1 MAACRGGSPACRG
14 AYPSALSAMQA
25 QTPVKAAAPCSGPGT
40 SPVLE
45 ARPAPRG
52 LQCTH
57 GVYRGWAGPSR
68 LSSLRSQP
76 APGPVPA
83 PPLPPA
89 PARPGT
95 VPATPSRRCSR
106 LGGDVKEKSGRGPPP
121 PAPPRLA
128 PVPEDTD
135 AKRHRADAERQQR
148 VAATEP
154 PLQSP
159 LALGALHLSHEK
171 ALLGAEP
178 RLPHRV
184 DAPRERHLPARLT
197 RRRHLPH
204 RRFRTA
210 RRRHILR
217 RGGAGGRIQSEGR
230 GQRRLAS
237 AAAAAGAGRRAVG
250 CEAQRAAEAHSDW
263 PAGVP

>member
-1 MAACRGGSPACRG
+1 MGTWAPLPFPRTSSWQRPCPLSRTKVAACRGGSPACRG

-121 PAPPRLA
+121 APPRLGPGGYRCQASPRRCRA
-128 PVPEDTD
+128 P
-135 AKRHRADAERQQR
+135 
-148 VAATEP
+148 AARC
-154 PLQSP
+154 
-159 LALGALHLSHEK
+159 GY
-171 ALLGAEP
+171 G
-178 RLPHRV
+178 
-184 DAPRERHLPARLT
+184 
-197 RRRHLPH
+197 
-204 RRFRTA
+204 
-210 RRRHILR
+210 
-217 RGGAGGRIQSEGR
+217 
-230 GQRRLAS
+230 
-237 AAAAAGAGRRAVG
+237 AAAAEPAGAGRAPP
-250 CEAQRAAEAHSDW
+250 E
-263 PAGVP
+263 P